1 MLKIMKYLKK
11 SAVSVVAI
19 IILLL
24 IQALCDISLPDYT
37 SKIVNVGIQQ
47 GGIENAV
54 PEVIKENE
62 LKRLLMFVD
71 NDDKDT
77 VEDAYTL
84 VKSGDTSDEN
94 YDEYVEKYPKLET
107 ENVYVLKEIDKE
119 KNEKLN
125 EILGKPEMA
134 LLAIEKDGEESKKI
148 KEGILKMMP
157 PQAAMVMKDKSL
169 IEIMKTMSEEQL
181 DSIRKEM
188 FKKFDSM
195 PDSIITQSAI
205 AYVNNE
211 YKSIGI
217 DLDNLQNKYIL
228 KSGGQML
235 GIAIL
240 SMFVTII
247 VTYLA
252 AKVAATLGKILRNN
266 VYEKVMSFSNEEM
279 KKFSTASL
287 ITRST
292 NDIQQIQMMMVMI
305 LRFIFYAPMMAM
317 MGIFK
322 VINTNVS
329 MSWIIGVAVLCI
341 VFLLGILF
349 TFVMPKFKL
358 VQDLVDRLN
367 LVSREII
374 TGIMPIRA
382 FSNQKHEEERFD
394 KANGDL
400 TKVNIFVNRIM
411 SCMMPAMMLVMNLI
425 AVLIVYKGTYS
436 IDAGTM
442 QVGDMMA
449 FIQYTMQI
457 IMSFL
462 VIAMMSV
469 MIPRASVSAGRICE
483 VIETEPT
490 IEDPK
495 NAKEFS
501 GNKKGVV
508 EFKNVSFK
516 YPDAEEEILS
526 DISFT
531 AKPGETTAFIGS
543 TGSGKSTLIN
553 LIPRFFDVTEGQIL
567 VDGVDIREVTQKN
580 LREKIGYVPQKGI
593 LFTGTIAS
601 NLRYGNPDATDE
613 EIREA
618 AEIAQAT
625 EFIDSKPEGFD
636 TKIAQGG
643 TNVSG
648 GQKQRLSIARAIAKN
663 PEIYI
668 FDDSF
673 SALDLKTDAAL
684 RKALKKK
691 TGNSTV
697 LIVAQRISTILHA
710 EQIIVL
716 DEGKVIGKGTH
727 EELLKTC
734 EVYKQIA
741 LSQLSKEELGNE

>member
-24 IQALCDISLPDYT
+24 VQALCDISLPDYT

-169 IEIMKTMSEEQL
+169 IEIMETMPEEQL
-181 DSIRKEM
+181 DSMRKEM

-228 KSGGQML
+228 KSGAQML

-358 VQDLVDRLN
+358 VQNLVDRLN

-495 NAKEFS
+495 NAKNS
-501 GNKKGVV
+501 L
-508 EFKNVSFK
+508 
-516 YPDAEEEILS
+516 EIKRVL
-526 DISFT
+526 
-531 AKPGETTAFIGS
+531 
-543 TGSGKSTLIN
+543 LN
-553 LIPRFFDVTEGQIL
+553 LKMFH
-567 VDGVDIREVTQKN
+567 
-580 LREKIGYVPQKGI
+580 
-593 LFTGTIAS
+593 S
-601 NLRYGNPDATDE
+601 N
-613 EIREA
+613 I
-618 AEIAQAT
+618 QM
-625 EFIDSKPEGFD
+625 
-636 TKIAQGG
+636 Q
-643 TNVSG
+643 
-648 GQKQRLSIARAIAKN
+648 
-663 PEIYI
+663 
-668 FDDSF
+668 
-673 SALDLKTDAAL
+673 
-684 RKALKKK
+684 KKK
-691 TGNSTV
+691 YY
-697 LIVAQRISTILHA
+697 
-710 EQIIVL
+710 QIY
-716 DEGKVIGKGTH
+716 H
-727 EELLKTC
+727 LLLNLEKL
-734 EVYKQIA
+734 QH
-741 LSQLSKEELGNE
+741 L

>member
-71 NDDKDT
+71 NDDKDA

-84 VKSGDTSDEN
+84 VKSGDTSDEK

-169 IEIMKTMSEEQL
+169 IEIMETMPEEQL
-181 DSIRKEM
+181 APMRKEM

-228 KSGGQML
+228 KSGAQML

-252 AKVAATLGKILRNN
+252 AKVAATLGKTLRNN

-358 VQDLVDRLN
+358 VQNLVDRLN

-516 YPDAEEEILS
+516 YPDAEENILS

-593 LFTGTIAS
+593 LFTGTIES
-601 NLRYGNPDATDE
+601 NLRYGNPNATDD
-613 EIREA
+613 EIIEA

-691 TGNSTV
+691 TGDSTV

-727 EELLKTC
+727 EELLKNC